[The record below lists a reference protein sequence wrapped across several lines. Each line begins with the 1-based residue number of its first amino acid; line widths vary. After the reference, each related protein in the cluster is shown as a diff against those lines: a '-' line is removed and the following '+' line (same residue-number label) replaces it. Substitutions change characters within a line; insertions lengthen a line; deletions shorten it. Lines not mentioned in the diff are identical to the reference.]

1 MKRKLTILFLVLI
14 VLVSFYITTTKEAHA
29 DELSDSISEQLE
41 NIDLSELE
49 DYYNS
54 LQTSDNGG
62 VISFVEKLLK
72 GEYDYDYNSLYDYIF
87 STALNEFKAYI
98 PLIIA
103 LISLIILSGIIYN
116 LRPDSKTNSSADI
129 VFLIC
134 ILGVILL
141 ISGHMISSYNNIKNT
156 IDNIAKLTEI
166 MSPIILTLMLAV
178 GGNVS
183 ASVYSPS
190 VVFLSNGVINVV
202 NNVVLPLIIFV
213 LFFSVLSN
221 FTPSVR
227 LNKFVELGTSLI
239 KWIIGIIITI
249 YTLFLSVQGITSATF
264 DGISVKATKYA
275 ISNSIPL
282 VGGFIRDGFDLVVAG
297 SVLIKN
303 SIGIVTVFA
312 LFYTVLSPVLS
323 TLIFSLCLRFVSAIS
338 ETISDQ
344 RISNV
349 CTAMSKC
356 LSYLI
361 SCLLLIGFML
371 FITVLLMIFSA
382 NAFV

>member
-1 MKRKLTILFLVLI
+1 MKRKLTILFLVFI
-14 VLVSFYITTTKEAHA
+14 VLVSFYVTTTKEAHA

-54 LQTSDNGG
+54 LQTSDKGG

-116 LRPDSKTNSSADI
+116 LRPDSKANSSADI

-134 ILGVILL
+134 ILGIILL
-141 ISGHMISSYNNIKNT
+141 ISGYMISSYNNIKNT

-190 VVFLSNGVINVV
+190 VVFLSNGVINVI

-349 CTAMSKC
+349 CTAMSKF